1 MITMQMK
8 GIRLFPCAYDI
19 LEAFIIT
26 VLCTVLIPIR
36 YYVMF
41 EISIRI
47 GVLNIHY
54 HVMWNY
60 IFSLDHLG
68 YFVIFCSGSNVIP
81 IRWLKRSCSLE
92 SFSKLISIFGH
103 NQSIQLKLIIIF
115 FASVLMLSFGGKS
128 FLKIYK
134 ELYIPIGL
142 YDFCNGLSGPNKS
155 VAFNSV

>member
-8 GIRLFPCAYDI
+8 GIRFFSCAYDI

-54 HVMWNY
+54 HRHVELH
-60 IFSLDHLG
+60 IFAG
-68 YFVIFCSGSNVIP
+68 
-81 IRWLKRSCSLE
+81 
-92 SFSKLISIFGH
+92 
-103 NQSIQLKLIIIF
+103 
-115 FASVLMLSFGGKS
+115 SFGLFCNFLLWIKCNS
-128 FLKIYK
+128 HSLVEKVLFIRKLLKINQYIWPLSK
-134 ELYIPIGL
+134 YLAETYYYFFRIGVDVVIWGQKFSQDIQRTLYTNWTL
-142 YDFCNGLSGPNKS
+142 
-155 VAFNSV
+155 

>member
-54 HVMWNY
+54 HRHVELH
-60 IFSLDHLG
+60 IFAGLFCNFLLWIKCYSHSLVEKVL
-68 YFVIFCSGSNVIP
+68 F
-81 IRWLKRSCSLE
+81 IRM
-92 SFSKLISIFGH
+92 FSKLISIFGH

-115 FASVLMLSFGGKS
+115 SRIGVDVVIWGQKFSRYTKNF
-128 FLKIYK
+128 
-134 ELYIPIGL
+134 IPIGL